1 MDCAPQNAAA
11 SGGNPQLRAGDRDAI
26 KQIVDAKSQAYFER
40 VNRTAEHWLPVVKDM
55 RPGHRWQDV
64 ARVLNAKRDQ
74 SSGPPL
80 PLWSVERLKRAVKRF
95 VAEGLADPALLQPAS
110 RKFSSERLATLV
122 AGVKRANPELTLA
135 QIGAQLEAM

>member
-1 MDCAPQNAAA
+1 
-11 SGGNPQLRAGDRDAI
+11 
-26 KQIVDAKSQAYFER
+26 
-40 VNRTAEHWLPVVKDM
+40 M
-55 RPGHRWQDV
+55 RPRHRWQDV
-64 ARVLNAKRDQ
+64 ARVLNAKRDR

-122 AGVKRANPELTLA
+122 ADVKRAKPELTLA